1 MLVRKALGLWASRSA
16 FLAFATGG
24 VAMEPTS
31 RDIPLARLF
40 ARLLRRR
47 DIRAQ
52 AYLASASHRKRRRSP
67 SEWRVARMR
76 PSSRHVKESDNTP
89 ETATH
94 THTSGMSWTCSFS
107 LGSAT
112 YHAIVRARTTQ
123 ISCVARGL
131 VCRHHATIPRC
142 TRNYRDEGPPRAR
155 YLYGLA
161 DGKEEHKR
169 LTHHVGQS
177 PVCAFACMSLLS

>member
-94 THTSGMSWTCSFS
+94 THTRVGCLGYAHFRSGLPHTMQSYERAQLRYHVWR
-107 LGSAT
+107 GAWSAD
-112 YHAIVRARTTQ
+112 TTQ
-123 ISCVARGL
+123 RSRVAHGI
-131 VCRHHATIPRC
+131 TE
-142 TRNYRDEGPPRAR
+142 TRAHRERDTCMGSQM
-155 YLYGLA
+155 
-161 DGKEEHKR
+161 GKKN
-169 LTHHVGQS
+169 TS
-177 PVCAFACMSLLS
+177 A